1 MTSLRFAFR
10 TLFKTPFVTT
20 VAIVSLAL
28 GIGANAAIFSLFN
41 QILLRPLAV
50 PEANRL
56 VNLGAPGPKPGS
68 TSCSQPGD
76 CEQVFS
82 YLMFR
87 DLEKTQTVFTGI
99 AAHEP
104 FGANLAANRQT
115 ENGQG
120 LLVSGS
126 YFSVLALAPAAG
138 RLLTPDD
145 DKTPGESH
153 VVVLSYAY
161 WQRRFGLDPNVI
173 GQTITVNGQAMTIVG
188 VGPSDFD
195 STTLGVKPL

>member
-1 MTSLRFAFR
+1 MTQLRFAFR

-20 VAIVSLAL
+20 VAIISLAL

-104 FGANLAANRQT
+104 FGANLAANHQT

-120 LLVSGS
+120 LLMKLAVNISLAVQMLAFSEGLLLAEKGGIDRALAIDVLTQSAVGS
-126 YFSVLALAPAAG
+126 PMLKSRAPLVLALPENPLFAIVCAAVSNAPLDAA
-138 RLLTPDD
+138 
-145 DKTPGESH
+145 
-153 VVVLSYAY
+153 
-161 WQRRFGLDPNVI
+161 
-173 GQTITVNGQAMTIVG
+173 
-188 VGPSDFD
+188 
-195 STTLGVKPL
+195 